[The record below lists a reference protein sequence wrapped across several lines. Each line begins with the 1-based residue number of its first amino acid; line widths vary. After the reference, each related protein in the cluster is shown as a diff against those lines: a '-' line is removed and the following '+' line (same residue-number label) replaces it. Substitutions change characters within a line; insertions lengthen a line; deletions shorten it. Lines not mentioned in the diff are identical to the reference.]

1 MIPKRMVRYTAL
13 VGALAVCLVVSLLGS
28 GEPDS
33 WLPVLVLVAL
43 AVLTE
48 NFAFHLPIAG
58 SVSLSF
64 AALYAAL
71 LHSGPLAGVVV
82 AIACASNVEEFREGK
97 PVVLRLFNAG
107 QLVLSAGAAGIA
119 YESLGGSLLSNGNLD
134 PLSVLPAAAASAVV
148 FYMINVTLVGYAASI
163 LSNRSLRAVLREQG
177 FLSYGSSLL
186 VLALIGLL
194 VAQLLA
200 LNSWMSLAL
209 LILPF
214 MSARR
219 TFRVYVELTEAY
231 TDTVRSLVAAIEAK
245 DPYTRGHS
253 ERVAIYSKRLAEQLH
268 FPQSEVE
275 LIERAALLHD
285 VGKIGINLDTL
296 TSPSRL
302 SADEVREIRTH
313 PVLGSELVESVEFL
327 SDVVPIIR
335 HHHERID
342 GAGYPSGLLGGDIP
356 RLARVLATADAYDAM
371 TSDRAYRPGMPKE
384 EARQELERVSG
395 TQLDSAMVWAFVEG
409 VLADEDPG
417 VKA

>member
-1 MIPKRMVRYTAL
+1 MYRYTAL
-13 VGALAVCLVVSLLGS
+13 VSALAAFLVAALLRFSIPGS
-28 GEPDS
+28 
-33 WLPVLVLVAL
+33 WIPVLVLVGL

-48 NFAFHLPIAG
+48 NFAFHLPVAG

-71 LHSGPLAGVVV
+71 LHSGPLAGVLV
-82 AIACASNVEEFREGK
+82 AVACASNVEEFRARK
-97 PVVLRLFNAG
+97 PVVLRLFNAA
-107 QLVLSAGAAGIA
+107 QLILSAGLAGVA
-119 YESLGGSLLSNGNLD
+119 FLLLGGGLLADGVHD
-134 PLSVLPAAAASAVV
+134 AISVLPAAAAAAVV
-148 FYMINVTLVGYAASI
+148 FYMSNVTLVGYAASI
-163 LSNRSLRAVLREQG
+163 LSNRSLRIVLREQG

-186 VLALIGLL
+186 VLALLGLL
-194 VAQLLA
+194 IAHLLS
-200 LNSWMSLAL
+200 LGSWVSLAL
-209 LILPF
+209 LVLPF

-219 TFRVYVELTEAY
+219 TFRVYVELSEAY

-253 ERVAIYSKRLAEQLH
+253 ERVAIYSKKLAEWLR
-268 FPQSEVE
+268 FPQSEVD

-285 VGKIGINLDTL
+285 VGKIGINIDTL

-342 GAGYPSGLLGGDIP
+342 GAGYPSGLLGNNIP

-371 TSDRAYRPGMPKE
+371 TSDRAYRPGMPKA
-384 EARQELERVSG
+384 EAMQELERVSG
-395 TQLDSAMVWAFVEG
+395 TQLDPEMVSAFVGG
-409 VLADEDPG
+409 VLADNDLDE
-417 VKA
+417 AS